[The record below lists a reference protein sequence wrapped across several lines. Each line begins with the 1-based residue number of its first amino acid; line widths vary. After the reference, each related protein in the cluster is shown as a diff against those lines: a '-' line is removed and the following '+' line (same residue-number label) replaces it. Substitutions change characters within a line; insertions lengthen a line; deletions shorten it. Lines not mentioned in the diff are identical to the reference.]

1 MITDFYAGG
10 SLFYHLRKSR
20 CFSEVRARFYASE
33 LLLALGHLHSHQII
47 YRDLKLENVLMDG
60 TGHVALTDF
69 GLSKQHVQSNDA
81 ASTFCGTAEYIAP
94 ELLRGKRYGAAVDW
108 WSFGI
113 LLYEMQAGR
122 TPFYDKNRKI
132 MFFNIMN
139 STPQFPLS
147 FSEKACSVLRAL
159 LAVDPSKRL
168 GLDLEEL
175 KGHKFFSSIEWEK
188 LLKKEVRPVYIPDVS
203 NELDCK
209 YVPKTYLRAE
219 AKDSIVAA
227 AEKADK
233 LDFQEFTYAGETS
246 VLHS

>member
-1 MITDFYAGG
+1 MRLA
-10 SLFYHLRKSR
+10 SLNR
-20 CFSEVRARFYASE
+20 
-33 LLLALGHLHSHQII
+33 
-47 YRDLKLENVLMDG
+47 
-60 TGHVALTDF
+60 
-69 GLSKQHVQSNDA
+69 SKQNVESNDA

-159 LAVDPSKRL
+159 LSVDPTKRL
-168 GLDLEEL
+168 GVSNVEDL
-175 KGHKFFSSIEWEK
+175 KGHKFFSSIDWDK
-188 LLKKEVRPVYIPDVS
+188 LFNKEVRRR
-203 NELDCK
+203 L
-209 YVPKTYLRAE
+209 L
-219 AKDSIVAA
+219 
-227 AEKADK
+227 
-233 LDFQEFTYAGETS
+233 
-246 VLHS
+246 